1 MYSGSRAKRLDELK
15 TTVPDLDFIY
25 LDVWYQ
31 NQWESNRIAD
41 QFKDRGWR
49 LTTEFGGSMANYSTW
64 QHWATDKNYG
74 GPESKGLTQKY
85 CVLLVITKEILGC

>member
-1 MYSGSRAKRLDELK
+1 M
-15 TTVPDLDFIY
+15 
-25 LDVWYQ
+25 DVWYQ

-74 GPESKGLTQKY
+74 GPESKGINSEVLRFISNHQRDSWVLNWPEVGELLTIHY
-85 CVLLVITKEILGC
+85 LVDLN